1 MTAKVIINERG
12 TLQSPTC
19 KNNLLWIHDEIQTI
33 LLHDVELSLCASK
46 IRIGLGSDD
55 LALEISDT
63 VDFPIIGQNHHGPYG
78 EEKGFEL
85 AQA

>member
-1 MTAKVIINERG
+1 MTAKVIINERE
-12 TLQSPTC
+12 TLQSPPTC

-55 LALEISDT
+55 LALEILDT
-63 VDFPIIGQNHHGPYG
+63 VDFRVTRQNRHCSYI
-78 EEKGFEL
+78 
-85 AQA
+85 AT